1 MADNENATLEPSQVV
16 ETLEGTERQEWLKTG
31 NLPEPKTEEKP
42 PEEKQ
47 EEKPADKA
55 AEEEP
60 KFEQPKQVK
69 KPGQMGYSEL
79 RQRVKEL
86 EDRLARRQAPE
97 LKEPEA
103 TAKAE
108 AKAEQE
114 RPKPTPQD
122 TDEKGKAK
130 YKTYEEYLEDLADWK
145 ADQKLAAFRKEQ
157 AEQAEKSRQQAAQDE
172 ASRQFTEQVNAVMER
187 YPDFKEVALDTTLPI
202 PQGGVV
208 EQWILRLSAAG
219 DATGAEMLYHLA
231 KNPDHLKAINDMNP
245 VDAARE
251 LVLIEAELSGEEPAP
266 KEEEPPKGPN
276 RISKAPPPVPEVGNR
291 SAAGQDPAISAL
303 NEGDFQKYRE
313 EMNAKEMK
321 KNRRG

>member
-1 MADNENATLEPSQVV
+1 MAENETVALEPSQVV

-47 EEKPADKA
+47 EEKPAEKA

-60 KFEQPKQVK
+60 RFEQPKPAK
-69 KPGQMGYSEL
+69 KPGQMGYGEL

-86 EDRLARRQAPE
+86 EDRLARQQAPE
-97 LKEPEA
+97 PKEPEA
-103 TAKAE
+103 PAKAE

-130 YKTYEEYLEDLADWK
+130 YKTYEEYLEDLTDWK

-172 ASRQFTEQVNAVMER
+172 AIRQFTEQVNAVMER

-202 PQGGVV
+202 PHGGVV

-251 LVLIEAELSGEEPAP
+251 LVLIEAELSGEELAP

-303 NEGDFQKYRE
+303 NDGDFQKYRE
-313 EMNAKEMK
+313 VMNDKEMK